1 VNALPTK
8 ESVDPIMK
16 GLAYG
21 APVAAS
27 VKDTNKGKNNEAAP
41 MIPARSTYASEKSL

>member
-1 VNALPTK
+1 
-8 ESVDPIMK
+8 MK

-41 MIPARSTYASEKSL
+41 MIPARATYASEKSLWKIGSFHKCRVA